1 MYRRVLL
8 HLLVILCLLVLYFYL
23 IFWMYLCLLSVCLF
37 TLIVV
42 YFKVSSWAEQT
53 NTNGADSRTSSV
65 SLRPRQRRHSNY
77 RPLQENQ
84 AATADITK
92 SRPLLVME
100 DIHLVALSPGH
111 PQFLCLSKHVRCL
124 IPEDTQQSA
133 VPRPVWAS
141 PWQFCECLKK
151 SRTVKS
157 RQVLIYINISQSS
170 EPSVC
175 VCACA

>member
-1 MYRRVLL
+1 MSFTQMYRRVLL

-151 SRTVKS
+151 S
-157 RQVLIYINISQSS
+157 I
-170 EPSVC
+170 
-175 VCACA
+175 